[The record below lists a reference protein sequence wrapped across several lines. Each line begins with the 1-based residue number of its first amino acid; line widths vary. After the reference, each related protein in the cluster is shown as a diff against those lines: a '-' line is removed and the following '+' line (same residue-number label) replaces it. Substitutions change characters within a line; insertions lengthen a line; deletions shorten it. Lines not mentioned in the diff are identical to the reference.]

1 MDDNEISQFVRQ
13 IERAYR
19 DNEQVKET
27 IEILKDDGYKMDLQC
42 KILQLDNQRL
52 QNILHENLETYS
64 QLIII
69 NNIDTIDTLPDVLKE
84 FVWLKTIKINN
95 TSINHVKNIPETVKI
110 LYIYNN
116 DKLTIIDEKSEFP
129 MGLERLS
136 LNSNSLTSVD
146 FKYLPPNIDWLNLST
161 NHISIIKNTDLL
173 TKLEILQLQEN
184 KLQELPRISD
194 TIQKMDISCN
204 QIKTIDWLPYSLTEL
219 DCSNNRLDKLFDC
232 PPYLYKIFAYKN
244 NITQITQLPDNV
256 TNLDLSQN
264 KINILENLPTKLF
277 ELDMNDNQIRDF
289 NIENIPTTLRILD
302 ISDNLMVG
310 ANIKQKLK
318 SLKFIINLV
327 SDYKENHYMDTS
339 NDGEKDSDKDGE
351 KDGEKDDIND
361 IISNFNDFNPFNNF
375 DRVNSWLPN
384 INDNTNQKQSQQQN
398 QPNYT
403 PRIMAKHDGIIRV

>member
-27 IEILKDDGYKMDLQC
+27 IEILKDDEYKMDLQY

-52 QNILHENLETYS
+52 QNILHENLETFS
-64 QLIII
+64 QSIII

-95 TSINHVKNIPETVKI
+95 TSINYVKNIPETVKI

-129 MGLERLS
+129 IGLERLS

-161 NHISIIKNTDLL
+161 NHINIIKNTYLL

-184 KLQELPRISD
+184 RLQELPRISD
-194 TIQKMDISCN
+194 SIQKMDISCN

-244 NITQITQLPDNV
+244 NITQITKLPDTV

-302 ISDNLMVG
+302 ISDNLMIG

-327 SDYKENHYMDTS
+327 SDYKENHNMDTS
-339 NDGEKDSDKDGE
+339 NDGDNDG
-351 KDGEKDDIND
+351 DNEKDDIND

-375 DRVNSWLPN
+375 DQANSWLPN
-384 INDNTNQKQSQQQN
+384 INHNINQQQN

>member
-27 IEILKDDGYKMDLQC
+27 IEILKDDEYKMDLQY

-52 QNILHENLETYS
+52 QNILHENLETFS
-64 QLIII
+64 QSIII

-129 MGLERLS
+129 IGLERLS

-161 NHISIIKNTDLL
+161 NHISIIKNTYLL

-184 KLQELPRISD
+184 RLQELPRISD

-244 NITQITQLPDNV
+244 NITQITKLPDTV

-302 ISDNLMVG
+302 ISDNLMIG

-318 SLKFIINLV
+318 SLKFIVNLV
-327 SDYKENHYMDTS
+327 SDYKENHMDTS
-339 NDGEKDSDKDGE
+339 NDGDNDGDNDKDN
-351 KDGEKDDIND
+351 EKDDIND

-375 DRVNSWLPN
+375 DQANSWLPN
-384 INDNTNQKQSQQQN
+384 INHNMNQQQN